1 MNENQPLLAQLS
13 IERACAALEISRSSY
28 YRYQALRLAP
38 ESAREVGPLRAAIER
53 IVLSFPGYGYRRV
66 TAQLQREGFSVNHKR
81 VLRVMREESLL
92 CELQRRWVKT
102 TDSEHGL
109 RVYPNLLPQ
118 AGWRQLTGL
127 NQAWMADLTYVR
139 LPTGFCYL
147 ATLLDGFS
155 RRVVGWNLTESL
167 DASLT
172 VGALE
177 QALACRRPS
186 PGWIHHSDQGVQ
198 YACREYVE
206 RLQAVQARISMA
218 AKGTPRENAQA
229 ESLFRTLKYEE
240 VYLQDYESVDEA
252 RRSIGHFL
260 DEVYNQKRLHSAL
273 GYRPP
278 NEYEALYLAGILH

>member
-1 MNENQPLLAQLS
+1 VIHDSADLRAHVPLA
-13 IERACAALEISRSSY
+13 RACALLSLPRSSY
-28 YRYQALRLAP
+28 YRRLAP
-38 ESAREVGPLRAAIER
+38 GSAGAGAAGPLREAIER
-53 IVLSFPGYGYRRV
+53 IVLAFPGYGYRRV
-66 TAQLQREGFSVNHKR
+66 TAQLQREGWRVNRKR
-81 VLRVMREESLL
+81 VLRVMRAESLL
-92 CELQRRWVKT
+92 CALQRRWVKT
-102 TDSEHGL
+102 TDSDHGL

-118 AGWRQLTGL
+118 AGWWQLTGI

-139 LPTGFCYL
+139 LPSGFCYL

-155 RRVVGWNLTESL
+155 RRVVGWNLAEGL

-177 QALACRRPS
+177 QALTCRQPS

-198 YACREYVE
+198 YACRDYVE
-206 RLQAVQARISMA
+206 RLQAAQAQISMA

-240 VYLQDYESVDEA
+240 VYLQDYASAAEA
-252 RRSIGHFL
+252 RGSIGRFL
-260 DEVYNQKRLHSAL
+260 EEVYNQKRLHSAL

-278 NEYEALYLAGILH
+278 TEYEELFLAGILH